1 MIRSFGEIL
10 HLTEL
15 SRAGFPEAI
24 LEIEEKRTGCA
35 GDLTRAGI
43 RSRLE
48 DMERSLREALETKPT
63 GHLTGDEAGHMER
76 YLKDAVP
83 LSGSMTARACAF
95 ALAVS
100 SYNAA
105 MGRVVAAPTAGS
117 CGIIPGILFSFG
129 ESNGVSPDRLADALV
144 VASGIGA
151 VIAERATLAGAEGGC
166 QAECGAAAAM
176 GAGALAWLCGGSP
189 EAVVHAAVLTLKS
202 VMGLVCDP
210 VAGLVEVP
218 CIKRNGS
225 LVALAIICADMA
237 LAGIRSVIPPDEVVD
252 AMKAVGRALPD
263 ALRETAR
270 GGVAASP
277 RGRELAGQIRSKTP
291 DLGEKALKD
300 QARS

>member
-1 MIRSFGEIL
+1 MIRSFSEIL
-10 HLTEL
+10 TVTQ
-15 SRAGFPEAI
+15 RTAGTFPQVI
-24 LEIEEKRTGCA
+24 LEMEEKKTGRSGYLLKA
-35 GDLTRAGI
+35 GLE
-43 RSRLE
+43 SRLK
-48 DMERSLREALETKPT
+48 DMDLSLKEALATRPS
-63 GHLTGDEAGHMER
+63 GHLTGDEAGFMEG
-76 YLKDAVP
+76 YLRERVP
-83 LSGSMTARACAF
+83 LSGTLAGKACRF

-117 CGIIPGILFSFG
+117 CGILPGILFSFAEEKNADYG
-129 ESNGVSPDRLADALV
+129 RLVDALV

-151 VIAERATLAGAEGGC
+151 VIADRATLAGAEGGC

-176 GAGALAWLCGGSP
+176 GAGALTWLSGGSA
-189 EAVVHAAVLTLKS
+189 EMVIHAAALTLKS

-225 LVALAIICADMA
+225 LVSLAIICADMA

-252 AMKAVGRALPD
+252 AMKAVGRALPE

-277 RGRELAGQIRSKTP
+277 RGRELAGKIRSQTP
-291 DLGEKALKD
+291 ELGEKA
-300 QARS
+300 